1 MSRVMRIILFG
12 APGVGKGTQ
21 AKILSAKLNIPHI
34 STGDILR
41 QATREKTPVGLKV
54 QEMMNRGEL
63 VPDDIITAIIKE
75 KLSGEECSNGFI
87 LDGFPRTVPQAAS
100 LERILLNLGIKD
112 INLIYISAIED
123 ELVKRLTN
131 RRACKVCSNIFNLS
145 VVKDSLVCPVCGAEK
160 SFYQRKDD
168 QEDIIRNRFEVYEKS
183 TKPVLDYYK
192 ALLDVIYVNALNSV
206 EEVTESIIS
215 QLEAQIGE
223 KLFISA

>member
-1 MSRVMRIILFG
+1 MRIILFG

-41 QATREKTPVGLKV
+41 KATREKTPVGLKV

-63 VPDDIITAIIKE
+63 VPDDVITAIIKE

-100 LERILLNLGIKD
+100 LEKILLNLGIKD
-112 INLIYISAIED
+112 INLIYISAVED

-131 RRACKVCSNIFNLS
+131 RRACKVCGNIFNLS
-145 VVKDSLVCPVCGAEK
+145 AIKDSLVCPVCGAEN

-168 QEDIIRNRFEVYEKS
+168 QEDIIRNRFEIYEKS

-192 ALLDVIYVNALNSV
+192 ALLDIIYVNALNSID
-206 EEVTESIIS
+206 EVTESIIS

>member
-1 MSRVMRIILFG
+1 MRIILFG

-21 AKILSAKLNIPHI
+21 AKILSAKLSIPHI

-100 LERILLNLGIKD
+100 LERILLNLGVKD
-112 INLIYISAIED
+112 INLIYISAVED

-131 RRACKVCSNIFNLS
+131 RRACKVCGNIFNLS
-145 VVKDSLVCPVCGAEK
+145 AVKDSLVCPVCGAEN

-192 ALLDVIYVNALNSV
+192 ALLDIIYVNALNSI

-215 QLEAQIGE
+215 QLEARIGE